1 MIKAITSFFIN
12 PWTTLP
18 AKKNACANSD
28 HAIAMHELGPKT
40 STNDKSSGDPPKPSQ
55 PIKIPLSRGI
65 KRGGNLANLNP
76 VTNSLTEEQYEIHET
91 PSLTPPGVWYGRAD

>member
-1 MIKAITSFFIN
+1 MIKAIGSLISSWK
-12 PWTTLP
+12 PS
-18 AKKNACANSD
+18 AKKNADANSD
-28 HAIAMHELGPKT
+28 HAVAVHESGPKT

-65 KRGGNLANLNP
+65 KRG
-76 VTNSLTEEQYEIHET
+76 EQYEIHKT